1 MCYSVSQAVSIP
13 AMLAAAVLLAV
24 AAGSAAYT
32 AYRFDCMHRTAKE
45 LQLMVEA
52 QYAEARRRCRIQ
64 TWQKRV
70 ESSGRV
76 HSMQVLRAESSAGS
90 SGVFSIF
97 SGMTEME
104 YVPEPLDL
112 TLGRGVCR
120 LFSLYEIRLQPK
132 RGDGRGSVVRVE
144 HGAQEVKLSTGKA
157 PLATL

>member
-1 MCYSVSQAVSIP
+1 MCYSVSQALSIP

-32 AYRFDCMHRTAKE
+32 VYRFDRMHRTAKE

-52 QYAEARRRCRIQ
+52 QYAEARRRCTIQ

-90 SGVFSIF
+90 TGVFSIF
-97 SGMTEME
+97 SGMTEMK

-112 TLGRGVCR
+112 TLGRGGCR
-120 LFSLYEIRLQPK
+120 LFSLYIKYASSPK
-132 RGDGRGSVVRVE
+132 EETDGVV
-144 HGAQEVKLSTGKA
+144 L
-157 PLATL
+157 